1 MASTGIDKG
10 KRQHSLEIN
19 IEVLLI
25 QPTFFA
31 PIIQYVLLA
40 NSHDIV
46 FEKFDNYQKQTYR
59 NRFYIY
65 GANGRQLLT
74 VPILHSKSQGRQKT
88 RDIKIDYSFSWQKN
102 MIKSLESSYRSSPY
116 FEFYEDEI
124 LEIFNKKQVFLLD
137 LNLHAREVVD
147 ECLQLENK
155 ISFTESYIESV
166 DKEIDFRRLAK
177 TKDEPDYNLKK
188 YTQVFDSKYGY
199 ISNLSILDLLFN
211 EGTNALQYLEE
222 HKSLLI

>member
-1 MASTGIDKG
+1 M
-10 KRQHSLEIN
+10 
-19 IEVLLI
+19 I
-25 QPTFFA
+25 QPTFFG

-40 NSHDIV
+40 NSHDIT

-59 NRFYIY
+59 NRCYIY
-65 GANGRQLLT
+65 GANGRQLIT

-102 MIKSLESSYRSSPY
+102 MIKSLEASYRSSPY
-116 FEFYEDEI
+116 FEFYEDEV
-124 LEIFNKKQVFLLD
+124 LPIFEKKMNYLLD
-137 LNLHAREVVD
+137 LDFHANEVVS

-155 ISFTESYIESV
+155 VSYTESYVESENM
-166 DKEIDFRRLAK
+166 DKDFRQLVKAK
-177 TKDEPDYNLKK
+177 GEPKYALKK

-211 EGTNALQYLEE
+211 EGTNALQYLEN
-222 HKSLLI
+222 HRSLLLDQ